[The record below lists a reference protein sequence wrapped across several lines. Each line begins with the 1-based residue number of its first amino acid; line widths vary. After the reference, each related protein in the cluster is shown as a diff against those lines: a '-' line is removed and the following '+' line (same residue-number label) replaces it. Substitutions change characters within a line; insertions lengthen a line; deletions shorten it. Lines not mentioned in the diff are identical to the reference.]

1 MGGELIFFPENLF
14 PKEVVFDGGKVKIN
28 YLAEDGKGLEI
39 ETMGIVGLDTEAA
52 KSRGFEELNDYRYAL
67 RSIYR
72 DVGGKVRAKVM
83 PTTMGLYNRFHRAET
98 AEDVKNLEL
107 SMPVGGCMVL
117 LTTESDGSKR
127 MVLQYRINKDEYSYT
142 PGVSTGGI
150 MSLQYNDKGE
160 PKPIE
165 DVYRDHIES
174 RLEAEVGL
182 SKSQLTDIK
191 VVGLAT
197 EIEPKVHHEVLSV
210 GVTDLSFE
218 ELIRNYSDKKG
229 TVTAPM
235 HLISLPAEIEVIET
249 LVSEMACPIPPS
261 HLAAY
266 VAVGYMMI
274 LEQKGKTVAGDWI
287 VKMGE
292 RVKDNY
298 ERIDYTVRASGRGDR
313 YRPYDSPV
321 RQGLPDLLMALWTA
335 KLLKPVRT
343 AKDVEAAAVKENVEP
358 SSVYVTGSVH
368 FPKYGSDESDTQR
381 GDLAR
386 EAIRENLE
394 SGYNMAVVV
403 SPVTTEEYKKELEA
417 LASAGLKGKLLLL
430 SESGRTYSGARR
442 QAIKEALSQLET
454 KYVISC
460 EIEKKEL
467 LKYFQDFLTKF
478 SKEESVGIVVMD
490 RGIREKNPNLPWAQ
504 DWGELHQDKAISR
517 HLKDAGFLPANAE
530 VLDLLNG
537 TRISLNKQVRTE
549 AGLINPTSLM
559 CLTYEYEGDQPTYA
573 YGVDHYSAAVYHSVT
588 MAVALGMEVRQVRVP
603 YVHDEKQRELE
614 EGVLREKFEK
624 KREDQARSII
634 DQNFDLVANI
644 LVWKQDG
651 KWPQIVTEAI
661 EKGSPLTLKH
671 FDSREYKLEAGRLIK
686 LDGVV

>member
-1 MGGELIFFPENLF
+1 MIFPENLF

-28 YLAEDGKGLEI
+28 YLAEGEKGLEI
-39 ETMGIVGLDTEAA
+39 KTMGVVGLDMEAA

-72 DVGGKVRAKVM
+72 DTGGEVRAKVM

-98 AEDVKNLEL
+98 VEDVRNLEL

-117 LTTESDGSKR
+117 LTSESDGSKR

-150 MSLQYNDKGE
+150 MSLEYSDKGD
-160 PKPIE
+160 PRPIE
-165 DVYRDHIES
+165 DIYRGHIEK
-174 RLEAEVGL
+174 RLEEEVGL
-182 SKSQLTDIK
+182 DKSQLTDLKI
-191 VVGLAT
+191 VGLAT
-197 EIEPKVHHEVLSV
+197 EIEPKAHHEVLSV
-210 GVTDLSFE
+210 GITNLSFD
-218 ELIRNYSDKKG
+218 ELVRNYSSKKG
-229 TVTAPM
+229 TITAPM
-235 HLISLPAEIEVIET
+235 HLISLPAEIKVIET

-266 VAVGYMMI
+266 VAAGYMMM
-274 LEQKGKTVAGDWI
+274 LEQSGKREAGDWI

-321 RQGLPDLLMALWTA
+321 KQGLPDLLMALWTA

-343 AKDVEAAAVKENVEP
+343 AREVEIEVVKENVVDP
-358 SSVYVTGSVH
+358 ASVYITGNAH
-368 FPKYGSDESDTQR
+368 FPKYGSDESDTLR

-403 SPVTTEEYKKELEA
+403 SPVTSEEYKKELES
-417 LASAGLKGKLLLL
+417 LATAGLKGKLLLL

-467 LKYFQDFLTKF
+467 LKYFQDFLAAF
-478 SKEESVGIVVMD
+478 SGEENVGIVVMD

-504 DWGELHQDKAISR
+504 DWGELHQDKAICR
-517 HLKDAGFLPANAE
+517 HLKDAVFLPADAD

-537 TRISLNKQVRTE
+537 TRISLNKLVRTE
-549 AGLINPTSLM
+549 AGLINPTTLM
-559 CLTYEYEGDQPTYA
+559 CLTYEYEGDQPTFA

-588 MAVALGMEVRQVRVP
+588 MAVALGMEVRQVQVP
-603 YVHDEKQRELE
+603 YIHDEKQRELE
-614 EGVLREKFEK
+614 EGVQREKFEK

-644 LVWKQDG
+644 LLWKQDG
-651 KWPQIVTEAI
+651 RWPQIVTEAI
-661 EKGSPLTLKH
+661 EKGFPLPLRH
-671 FDSREYKLEAGRLIK
+671 FDSREYRIEVGRLTKI
-686 LDGVV
+686 DNGA